1 MKNIYTVKTNSGYY
15 LHLTNKREALRI
27 ARAVKSDG
35 WETFVKINGNVIFP
49 KITAP

>member
-1 MKNIYTVKTNSGYY
+1 MKNIYTVKTNSGY
-15 LHLTNKREALRI
+15 LRLTNKREALRI

-49 KITAP
+49 KIPTP